1 MERETGRGERNEN
14 HHVIHDVKVVG
25 ATNMA
30 AFRSQFKCQF
40 SSSYPQEKN
49 NRFPFSGY
57 FWVFKEYP

>member
-40 SSSYPQEKN
+40 SSSYPYELKN
-49 NRFPFSGY
+49 VWGAPHS
-57 FWVFKEYP
+57 

>member
-30 AFRSQFKCQF
+30 AFRSQFNI
-40 SSSYPQEKN
+40 SSSYPYELKN
-49 NRFPFSGY
+49 VWGAPHS
-57 FWVFKEYP
+57 